1 MPHPTKHSITIIML
15 PNRQAEQNNR
25 EVNAGLDDVRF
36 VKRINIG
43 SINPNNPISEDQQEL
58 QMQYLNKC
66 LNEYPHGRII
76 GKDISV
82 GVYQMG
88 EHQITLQRV
97 TYHVG
102 FNRKPFWME
111 EQ

>member
-1 MPHPTKHSITIIML
+1 MIPNPHNAQTP
-15 PNRQAEQNNR
+15 R
-25 EVNAGLDDVRF
+25 EANAGLDDVRF

-43 SINPNNPISEDQQEL
+43 SINPNNPVNEEQQDA
-58 QMQYLNKC
+58 QIAYLNKC
-66 LNEYPHGRII
+66 LTDFPKGRII
-76 GKDISV
+76 GKDIAV

-88 EHQITLQRV
+88 EHQLTLQRV

-102 FNRKPFWME
+102 FNRKPFWMD